1 MFSFKE
7 IGFCV
12 CSAAADVVAAAV
24 VVAKNRVWIGI
35 GETESKKCRDSQ
47 RTTKVWKEAES
58 DRKKKEA
65 ERGGR
70 FKTDQQRQ
78 KEDSE
83 RDSWKTENNKEIED
97 SEQQRFRRRQRKKL
111 SNTERFKREQQ
122 RKLELR
128 NR

>member
-47 RTTKVWKEAES
+47 RTTKVWKEAER

-65 ERGGR
+65 ERGGDSKQIIKDKR
-70 FKTDQQRQ
+70 KAQREIVGKQRTIKRLKTVSNKGLEGDR
-78 KEDSE
+78 E
-83 RDSWKTENNKEIED
+83 RS
-97 SEQQRFRRRQRKKL
+97 
-111 SNTERFKREQQ
+111 
-122 RKLELR
+122 
-128 NR
+128 